1 MPEFRG
7 LRAVLAGLLT
17 VMVLLVSGPALAA
30 SSAGGDARSGP
41 DYGAMADMLQ
51 NPASRQ
57 ALIDE
62 LRQLQAARDKAMP
75 VKSADTPAQIA
86 DRAPSGQA
94 PAQVSFARRMA
105 TATANI
111 AGGLGHQFAAVGE
124 ALGGLFGA
132 GQAAAAGPRVDTAAV
147 TKAAINLA
155 IVVIVTFVIFFV
167 LRALASPLFRL
178 LDGWAGRG
186 SAKMAMLRTIA
197 GVILG
202 AVVDGIVVF
211 LAYLGGTLIATFMVG
226 KAGSLETRL
235 SLFLNAFLLIELFKV
250 ALRMLFASR
259 FDALRLV
266 PVSADRAKYTNRFLA
281 NLAGWIGYG
290 MLVAVPIINFNL
302 SPALGNGVGTLIM
315 LIALI
320 YAVVVIMRRRAVLR
334 ESLMAKAEQ
343 SSGPG
348 RILLRLLGRFW
359 HVLALLYALTVFA
372 VTVLNPE
379 TALPYMA
386 KATALTV
393 IYAGIGMLVSVVLSQ
408 LIGKDITFSPRIS
421 ERMPK
426 LQARVNLYIPGFLKL
441 IRALLLVLVV
451 VFSLNAWQV
460 YDLAAW
466 YGTPA
471 GGHTVDVILRILLIL
486 AVAGLVWIGMASLV
500 EHRLTPRENTSP
512 AAAARAKTLMGLFHT
527 TLAIAVLIFTVMIV
541 LSEIGINIAPL
552 IAGAGVLG
560 LAIGFGAQKLVQD
573 VITGVFIQVENAMNT
588 GDFVS
593 AGGNSGTVERVGI
606 RSVALRDLYGTY
618 HIVPFSSVGA
628 VSNFTREYG
637 NHVGEYGIAYREDI
651 DEAIKHLEAAFEDL
665 KAGEHG
671 ANILAPMTVAGVTA
685 LADSSV
691 NIRVVIK
698 TAPGLQWAVG
708 RAYNRLVKIHF
719 DKAGIEIPFPH
730 TTLYFGE
737 DKDGKAPPAYL
748 EVLADERPVVDTQ
761 DGKGGAH
768 DT

>member
-7 LRAVLAGLLT
+7 LKAVLAGLLT
-17 VMVLLVSGPALAA
+17 VMVLLFSGAALAA
-30 SSAGGDARSGP
+30 SPAKSDAKAGP
-41 DYGAMADMLQ
+41 DYGAMADTLQ
-51 NPASRQ
+51 NPTSRQ

-62 LRQLQAARDKAMP
+62 LRKLQAAQDKAMP
-75 VKSADTPAQIA
+75 VKSADTPARIA
-86 DRAPSGQA
+86 ARSPSGEA

-105 TATANI
+105 TGTANV
-111 AGGLGHQFAAVGE
+111 AGGLGHEFAALGDAVGS
-124 ALGGLFGA
+124 LFGA
-132 GQAAAAGPRVDTAAV
+132 GHAAATGPSVDVAAV
-147 TKAAINLA
+147 TKAAVNLA
-155 IVVIVTFVIFFV
+155 IVVIVTFVLFFV
-167 LRALASPLFRL
+167 FRALASPLFRL

-186 SAKMAMLRTIA
+186 SSKMAMLRTIG

-211 LAYLGGTLIATFMVG
+211 LAYLGGTLVATFLVG

-250 ALRMLFASR
+250 VLRMLFASR
-259 FDALRLV
+259 FGALRLV
-266 PVSADRAKYTNRFLA
+266 PISADRAKYTNRFLA

-302 SPALGNGVGTLIM
+302 SPALGNGVGVLIM
-315 LIALI
+315 LTALI
-320 YAVVVIMRRRAVLR
+320 YAILVILRRRGALR
-334 ESLMAKAEQ
+334 DSLMAKAEQ

-348 RILLRLLGRFW
+348 GILLRLLARFW
-359 HVLALLYALTVFA
+359 HWLALLYALLVFA

-379 TALPYMA
+379 TALPYVV
-386 KATALTV
+386 KATVLTV
-393 IYAGIGMLVSVVLSQ
+393 LYAGAGMLVSVVLSQ
-408 LIGKDITFSPRIS
+408 LIGKEISFSDRII

-426 LQARVNLYIPGFLKL
+426 LQARVNLYIPGLLKI
-441 IRALLLVLVV
+441 IRALILALVV

-466 YGTPA
+466 YATA
-471 GGHTVDVILRILLIL
+471 TGGHTVDVIIHILLIL
-486 AVAGLVWIGMASLV
+486 AVAALIWIGVASLV
-500 EHRLTPRENTSP
+500 EHRLTPREHTSP
-512 AAAARAKTLMGLFHT
+512 AAAARARTLMGLFHT
-527 TLAIAVLIFTVMIV
+527 ALAMAVLIFTVMIV
-541 LSEIGINIAPL
+541 LSEVGINIAPL

-573 VITGVFIQVENAMNT
+573 VITGVFIQLENAMNT

-665 KAGEHG
+665 KTGEQG
-671 ANILAPMTVAGVTA
+671 GNILAPMTVAGVTA

-737 DKDGKAPPAYL
+737 DKDGKASPAYL
-748 EVLADERPVVDTQ
+748 SVLADNRKVVDTQ
-761 DGKGGAH
+761 DGEGGGKA
-768 DT
+768 